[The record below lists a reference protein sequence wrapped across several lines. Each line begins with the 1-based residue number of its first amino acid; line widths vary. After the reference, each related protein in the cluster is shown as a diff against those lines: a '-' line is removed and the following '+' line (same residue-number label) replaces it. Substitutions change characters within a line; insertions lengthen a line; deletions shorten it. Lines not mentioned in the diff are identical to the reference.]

1 MSLLRVVE
9 IGWLNTWGGG
19 GGGEMENLGNYEE
32 IGELAW
38 SNAGVSGN

>member
-9 IGWLNTWGGG
+9 IGWLNTWGVGG
-19 GGGEMENLGNYEE
+19 WEMENLGNYEE

-38 SNAGVSGN
+38 